1 MMETLVQ
8 DVRFAV
14 RSLVRQPAFA
24 LTTIVTLALGIGAA
38 TAIFSVYNAIILR
51 PLPFERPEQVV
62 AVTSY
67 WTERGRR
74 GLNVSGPDFHDWK
87 TESRSFAAL
96 ARYSGAETS
105 VVTRGAA
112 EYAAAYAVTSDFF
125 EALGLRAAAGRRL
138 TDEDHQPDSPLAAV
152 ITDAYW
158 NRQFGRSPSALG
170 ATLRMHDRV
179 FTIAGI
185 LEPGARYPA
194 RADVYYPAWIWPETP
209 SRSAHNY
216 RAVGRLADG
225 VTVEQAHAEIAAI
238 ATRLRDQYPDDN
250 AGKLAAVVP
259 LKEIVVGDT
268 RPMLL
273 VLMAAVGL
281 LLVIACA
288 NVANL
293 LLVRAAGRAREMQ
306 VRAAVGAGRSRL
318 MRQMLTESAV
328 IGLAGAAAGV
338 WLARLGV
345 LALVALAPADLP
357 RAADISIDATAL
369 GFGLLA
375 ALGASLLFGLAPALQ
390 VSGFGPTGVL
400 HGGGKGTGVGARTG
414 WARSA
419 FVVVQVALALL
430 LVVGAGLL
438 GRSLSRLG
446 AVDVGLRPD
455 RLLVLRTSVPVASLE
470 EAPRATAFYRELLA
484 DLRTV
489 PGVESAAA
497 VTSLPTAVR
506 SNGAYWLEGGPGPDT
521 PGHRPPQAV
530 FTVATPGYL
539 ATAGIP
545 LLNGRD
551 FSDRDRPDAELV
563 AIVSESLAR
572 HAFGAGDPIGR
583 RIKCGLDAPAFT
595 NFMTI
600 VGVVA
605 DVRTYGPAL
614 PPQPEL
620 YMPYEQHP
628 GPASAMNVIVRTEA
642 SDPLAL
648 AGTLHRRVQAANPD
662 VPVRAATMEAT
673 LGLASATPRFRTSLL
688 VVFAAVALL
697 LALAGVYG
705 VMAYSVSQ
713 RVPELGIRIA
723 LGATPITILRL
734 VVGQGAR
741 LAALGLAAGTALA
754 LALGPRME
762 DLLFGVTA
770 RDPLTL
776 ALVAASVAAASLAAC
791 YLPARRAV
799 GVDPMVALRSE

>member
-1 MMETLVQ
+1 METLIQ
-8 DVRFAV
+8 DVRFAL

-24 LTTIVTLALGIGAA
+24 LTTIATLALGVGAA

-67 WTERGRR
+67 WTESGRR
-74 GLNVSGPDFHDWK
+74 SLNVSAPDFHDWK
-87 TESRSFAAL
+87 AESRSFAGL
-96 ARYSGAETS
+96 ARYSGTETS
-105 VVTRGAA
+105 VVVAGAA
-112 EYAAAYAVTSDFF
+112 EYAAAFAVTSGFF
-125 EALGLRAAAGRRL
+125 EALGLRAAAGRCL
-138 TDEDHQPDSPLAAV
+138 TDEDHRPGSPLAAV

-170 ATLRMHDRV
+170 ATLRLHDRV

-185 LEPGARYPA
+185 LEPGARYPV
-194 RADVYYPAWIWPETP
+194 RADIYYPGWIWPEST

-216 RAVGRLADG
+216 RAVGRLAAD

-238 ATRLRDQYPDDN
+238 ATRLRDRYPDDN

-259 LKEIVVGDT
+259 LQEIVVGDT
-268 RPMLL
+268 RPTLL
-273 VLMAAVGL
+273 VLIAAVGL

-293 LLVRAAGRAREMQ
+293 LLVRAAGRAREMA
-306 VRAAVGAGRSRL
+306 VRAAVGAGRGRL

-357 RAADISIDATAL
+357 RAADIAVDATAL

-375 ALGASLLFGLAPALQ
+375 ALGSSLLFGLAPALQ
-390 VSGFGPTGVL
+390 VSGGGTAGVL
-400 HGGGKGTGVGARTG
+400 PGGGKGTALGARTG
-414 WARSA
+414 WARST
-419 FVVVQVALALL
+419 FVVVQVALALV

-438 GRSLSRLG
+438 GRSLSQLG

-455 RLLVLRTSVPVASLE
+455 RLLVLRTAVPIVSHE

-484 DLRTV
+484 DLRTL
-489 PGVESAAA
+489 PGVESAAG

-521 PGHRPPQAV
+521 PGHRAPQAV
-530 FTVATPGYL
+530 FTVATPGYF

-551 FSDRDRPDAELV
+551 FSTYDRAGAELV

-572 HAFGAGDPIGR
+572 QAFGGEDPIGR
-583 RIKCGLDAPAFT
+583 RIKCGLDEPAFL

-628 GPASAMNVIVRTEA
+628 GPASALNVIVRTEA
-642 SDPLAL
+642 QDPLAL
-648 AGTLHRRVQAANPD
+648 AGTLHRRVQTANPD
-662 VPVRAATMEAT
+662 VPVRPTTMEAM
-673 LGLASATPRFRTSLL
+673 LGLESATPRFRTSLL
-688 VVFAAVALL
+688 VVVAAVALL

-705 VMAYSVSQ
+705 VMAYSVNQ
-713 RVPELGIRIA
+713 RVPELGVRIA
-723 LGATPITILRL
+723 LGATPMAILRL

-741 LAALGLAAGTALA
+741 LAALGLAVGTALA
-754 LALGPRME
+754 LTLGPRME
-762 DLLFGVTA
+762 DLLFGISA

-776 ALVAASVAAASLAAC
+776 ALVAMAVAAATLAAC
-791 YLPARRAV
+791 LVPARRAV
-799 GVDPMVALRSE
+799 RVDPMVALRAD